1 MGYLTVYVYEMNE
14 QFNYGIYKHEGS
26 KECGEFVGSEGF
38 QTKKECAK
46 KSNQKIIE
54 YLFELPEKTKKTKKL
69 KKNRYPHTMRICQ
82 NCIYGNNEKGKWF
95 KDGWNV
101 FCNNKGRFFRWD
113 KRKRCFKEVATASD
127 LDLNDISIEITKE
140 IEKTNE

>member
-1 MGYLTVYVYEMNE
+1 M
-14 QFNYGIYKHEGS
+14 
-26 KECGEFVGSEGF
+26 SE
-38 QTKKECAK
+38 
-46 KSNQKIIE
+46 N
-54 YLFELPEKTKKTKKL
+54 PKKTKKL
-69 KKNRYPHTMRICQ
+69 KKNRYPRAMRICQ

-101 FCNNKGRFFRWD
+101 FCNNKGRFFKWD
-113 KRKRCFKEVATASD
+113 KRKRCFKRVATASD